1 MCGIF
6 GIGFLSKNKNP
17 KFVTQLITEL
27 LNEVKIR
34 GTDAAGVAFIN
45 NTKIHVI
52 KDGVSGESL
61 SKSTKFKDACKN
73 MINEN
78 LLQIIG
84 HCRLQTKGT
93 FLNNVNNHPII
104 ANKIIGIHNGFVI
117 NDDALFEQYTKS
129 ESILRAGEVDTE
141 IIFRLIDHFSKYSN
155 ANLIKSTILALKH
168 LEGNFAC
175 AFIHTD
181 KPHVLGLFRSYN
193 PTVIR
198 CYVKDNLII
207 YCSTDSL
214 INNALDKIKEK
225 KLSSYYNIPYNTK
238 SALFINLQ
246 TGKFSRIKKL
256 QV

>member
-34 GTDAAGVAFIN
+34 GTDAAGVAFIS

-52 KDGVSGESL
+52 KDGMSGESL
-61 SKSTKFKDACKN
+61 SKSTKFKNACKE
-73 MINEN
+73 MINED

-93 FLNNVNNHPII
+93 FLNNVNNHPIV
-104 ANKIIGIHNGFVI
+104 ANKIIGIHNGFVT
-117 NDDALFEQYTKS
+117 NDDELFKQYK
-129 ESILRAGEVDTE
+129 ESATMIRAGAVDTE
-141 IIFRLIDHFSKYSN
+141 VIFRLIDHFSSHN
-155 ANLIKSTILALKH
+155 NMDLVKSTVLALKY
-168 LEGNFAC
+168 LEGSFAC
-175 AFIHTD
+175 AFTHTN
-181 KPHVLGLFRSYN
+181 KPHILGLFRFNN

-198 CYVKDNLII
+198 YYVKDGLII
-207 YCSTDSL
+207 YCSADSL
-214 INNALDKIKEK
+214 IGNALNRIKEK
-225 KLSSYYNIPYNTK
+225 KLSSYRHLQYSIR

-246 TGKFSRIKKL
+246 TGKFSRVKEL
-256 QV
+256 